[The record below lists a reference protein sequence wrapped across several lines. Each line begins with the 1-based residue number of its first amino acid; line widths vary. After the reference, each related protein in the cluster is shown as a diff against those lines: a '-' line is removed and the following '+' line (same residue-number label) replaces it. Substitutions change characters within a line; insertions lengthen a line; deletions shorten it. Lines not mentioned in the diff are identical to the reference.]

1 MVEATARVDVLN
13 KMLGLGTDTAEMEAA
28 GCGLGSDGMGEEEE
42 EEKKKRLGPKWGV
55 MKFEGEAVARVVEK
69 CDRYGQD

>member
-1 MVEATARVDVLN
+1 VLN
-13 KMLGLGTDTAEMEAA
+13 MILGLEMDTAEMEAA

-42 EEKKKRLGPKWGV
+42 KRRGPRWGV
-55 MKFEGEAVARVVEK
+55 MKVECEAVAWVVEK